1 MPYILK
7 DLNSQR
13 AEVRAGVAQ
22 QITRFSEQ
30 YEAQP
35 VLKKR
40 FDVQQDPQKE
50 LLKEDLALRE
60 AIKRLKATRAELQDS
75 VGSLEA
81 QLHEREE
88 RLTA

>member
-7 DLNSQR
+7 DLNTQR
-13 AEVRAGVAQ
+13 ANVRARVAQ
-22 QITRFSEQ
+22 EITRFSKQ
-30 YEAQP
+30 YEAQS

-60 AIKRLKATRAELQDS
+60 AIKRLKATRAELQGS
-75 VGSLEA
+75 VESLEA
-81 QLHEREE
+81 QLHGRGE
-88 RLTA
+88 RLTT